1 MASEYMVDFFQP
13 ADAQGVVD
21 LFRSVYGE
29 DYHVKSIY
37 DPHQLIAEQASG
49 QTYRA
54 VARTP
59 EGAII
64 AHTAF
69 YAISDLNPVLYEAGQ
84 LLVRHDWRGT
94 SLAVDLN
101 NFAIPQI
108 PVRYNLREI
117 WGEAVCNHLFSQ
129 RMYTEHRYG
138 QTGLELDLLPGAGMA
153 RSMQAADTGRVSTV
167 VVFRSYRARPRTVY
181 LPPFYR
187 EQLEFLY
194 ADFDH
199 GHTFAAAVQDLP
211 VDEKTAARPDIYDAV
226 SVARLNVTRL
236 GGDFPVH
243 LADFNH
249 QARRQNIHLSEVFL
263 PLTAPSVGAAVT
275 ELRRAG
281 YFLGGIMPRWFG
293 DDALLLQKVAGEPNF
308 DGIRLYT
315 DRARDIL
322 SLVKAD
328 WQLACRGG

>member
-1 MASEYMVDFFQP
+1 MASEYNVDFFQP

-59 EGAII
+59 KGAII
-64 AHTAF
+64 GHTAF
-69 YAISDLNPVLYEAGQ
+69 YAVSDLNPALYEAGQ
-84 LLVRHDWRGT
+84 LLIHHDWRGT
-94 SLAVDLN
+94 DLAVNLN
-101 NFAIPQI
+101 KFAIPQI
-108 PVRYNLREI
+108 PVHYNLREV
-117 WGEAVCNHLFSQ
+117 WGEAVCNHLFTQ
-129 RMYTEHRYG
+129 RMYTEHHYG
-138 QTGLELDLLPGAGMA
+138 ETGLELDLLPGGGMA
-153 RSMQAADTGRVSTV
+153 RSMQAADTGRVATV
-167 VVFRSYRARPRTVY
+167 VVFRPYEARPRTVY
-181 LPPFYR
+181 LPPVYQ

-194 ADFDH
+194 AAFDH
-199 GHTFAAAVQDLP
+199 GHTFAAAMQDLP
-211 VDEKTAARPDIYDAV
+211 SDEKTAARSDMYTAV
-226 SVARLNVTRL
+226 AVARLNVTHL
-236 GGDFPVH
+236 GGDFPAL
-243 LADFNH
+243 LADFDDKT
-249 QARRQNIHLSEVFL
+249 ARQNIHLSEVFV

-293 DDALLLQKVAGEPNF
+293 DDALLLQKIAGEPNF
-308 DGIRLYT
+308 AGIRLYT

-328 WQLACRGG
+328 WQLACREG